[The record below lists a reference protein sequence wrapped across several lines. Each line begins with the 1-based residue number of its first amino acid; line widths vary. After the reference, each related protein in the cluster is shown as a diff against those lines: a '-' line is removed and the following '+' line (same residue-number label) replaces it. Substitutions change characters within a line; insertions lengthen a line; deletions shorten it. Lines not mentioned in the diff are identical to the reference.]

1 MPQQSRL
8 ELKPVNRVCLTDTAV
23 LEQGLKRA
31 FPLDRAECFEELL
44 TAIDNADKQA
54 EAPLGL
60 PIQVRPSGRRPSSFG
75 P

>member
-8 ELKPVNRVCLTDTAV
+8 EFKPVNRVCLTDTAV

-31 FPLDRAECFEELL
+31 FPLDPAECFEELL
-44 TAIDNADKQA
+44 TAIDDAEKQA
-54 EAPLGL
+54 EAPPGL
-60 PIQVRPSGRRPSSFG
+60 SVQGRPSSRGPSSFG